1 MVNHEIESACSA
13 ELRSGWVL
21 AQSPLALEPLWGM
34 GLTSLPNTLLEA
46 LADRLDGW
54 SAVARSG

>member
-1 MVNHEIESACSA
+1 MVNHEIELACSA
-13 ELRSGWVL
+13 ELRLGWDL
-21 AQSPLALEPLWGM
+21 AQNQLALEPLWGM